1 MRMVSKRSW
10 REERQFGISVG
21 LVLMAIAAWFA
32 WRGRGAAMVGVPGVL
47 GAVLAVLGAAVPRA
61 LEYPNRGW
69 MALAAALSWVSIRV
83 ILGLLFFVVFAPLGA
98 WRRMRGADP
107 LGRRAPADQKSF
119 WQPYSDRQADPKH
132 YERMF

>member
-1 MRMVSKRSW
+1 MATRTW
-10 REERQFGISVG
+10 HQERQFGVSVG
-21 LVLMAIAAWFA
+21 LVLVAIAAWFA
-32 WRGRGAAMVGVPGVL
+32 WRGRGPAFVWIPGVL
-47 GAVLAVLGAAVPRA
+47 GAALALLGAAVPRA

-69 MALAAALSWVSIRV
+69 MALAAALSWVSLRV
-83 ILGLLFFVVFAPLGA
+83 ILGVLFFVVFAPLGA

-107 LGRRAPADQKSF
+107 LNRRADASRESF